1 MNKKVVIGKLYMDG
15 CGHCVA
21 LEEPWSQMASKIG
34 GKVDVREFESAD
46 DAGLENLNKEHD
58 SNVSVQGGYPTIFK
72 IKRGGKVE
80 YYNGERT
87 SPKLVSWALNR
98 RQNTVKRGGKK
109 NNRRKR
115 TSKNNRRK

>member
-1 MNKKVVIGKLYMDG
+1 MSQAVVGKLYMDG

-21 LEEPWSQMASKIG
+21 LEEPWAEMKK
-34 GKVDVREFESAD
+34 KVGEKVFVAGDIESAETD
-46 DAGLENLNKEHD
+46 KLDELNQKYK

-87 SPKLVSWALNR
+87 SQKLASWALNH

-109 NNRRKR
+109 NNRRNR